1 MSKPE
6 IKSIAEQL
14 STSSK
19 QAVKSYAPIVDEL
32 IQNKSQDE
40 QHIERTLDGLLDFCF
55 EDEALELY
63 KKVCRYYFDIN
74 PQATVEYINYYR
86 DMYEEESALQ

>member
-1 MSKPE
+1 
-6 IKSIAEQL
+6 L
-14 STSSK
+14 SVLSK
-19 QAVKSYAPIVDEL
+19 QSVALYIPIVDEL
-32 IQNKSQDE
+32 IENNSKDE
-40 QHIERTLDGLLDFCF
+40 QHIERILDGLLDFCF

>member
-1 MSKPE
+1 MSV
-6 IKSIAEQL
+6 L
-14 STSSK
+14 SK
-19 QAVKSYAPIVDEL
+19 QSVALYIPIVDEL
-32 IQNKSQDE
+32 IENNSKDE
-40 QHIERTLDGLLDFCF
+40 QHIERILDGLLDFCF